1 MDHMLGISDNNPINA
16 ILIDMDGA
24 KANQQST
31 QDNTNWSNVYL
42 PV

>member
-1 MDHMLGISDNNPINA
+1 
-16 ILIDMDGA
+16 MDGA

-31 QDNTNWSNVYL
+31 QDNTNNTNWSNVYL